1 MDPNTGVP
9 SDDLD
14 PAAVKL
20 ISALGSDA
28 TKVSQVVKTHDKA
41 VYAAI
46 QEGIDKANEEAISN
60 AAKVQTALTWLR
72 ILIKD
77 LH

>member
-14 PAAVKL
+14 PVAVKL
-20 ISALGSDA
+20 ISALGSTA
-28 TKVSQVVKTHDKA
+28 TTVSQVVETQDKT

-46 QEGIDKANEEAISN
+46 QEGIDKANEEAVSN
-60 AAKVQTALTWLR
+60 AAKVENPLTV
-72 ILIKD
+72 
-77 LH
+77 

>member
-1 MDPNTGVP
+1 MDPNTGIP

-20 ISALGSDA
+20 ISALGSTA
-28 TKVSQVVKTHDKA
+28 TKVSQVIETRDKA

-46 QEGIDKANEEAISN
+46 QEGIDKANQEAISN
-60 AAKVQTALTWLR
+60 PTKV
-72 ILIKD
+72 
-77 LH
+77 